1 LPRKIDFDQKLR
13 ETDADFRRIL
23 YFGHEGTPMDI
34 VERLFIAAAAM
45 SVLLIA
51 AAALGSI

>member
-1 LPRKIDFDQKLR
+1 MLR

>member
-1 LPRKIDFDQKLR
+1 
-13 ETDADFRRIL
+13 
-23 YFGHEGTPMDI
+23 MDI

-45 SVLLIA
+45 NVLLIA

>member
-1 LPRKIDFDQKLR
+1 
-13 ETDADFRRIL
+13 
-23 YFGHEGTPMDI
+23 MDI